1 MLPPKW
7 VFINFKNIDFWI
19 NLKSIS
25 YLKLRQSVPLASSKI
40 LKNTKFFKIF
50 ETAVQELQ
58 HSALQP
64 NL

>member
-7 VFINFKNIDFWI
+7 VFINFKKIDFWI
-19 NLKSIS
+19 DLKSTS
-25 YLKLRQSVPLASSKI
+25 YLKLRHSVRLASSKI

-58 HSALQP
+58 HSALLP